1 MTAITNT
8 NPQKY
13 GFPPQLIS
21 YYDKLKFHLYEG
33 EESHFMFVFGFVSCV
48 WKAISVSDCYNWTTF
63 EVMHY
68 KEQTQHW
75 VSEEGSKQNS
85 HSIVQW

>member
-48 WKAISVSDCYNWTTF
+48 
-63 EVMHY
+63 
-68 KEQTQHW
+68 
-75 VSEEGSKQNS
+75 
-85 HSIVQW
+85 